1 MRKIGRVIEVAS
13 YITGY
18 FAGWVLLGIMG
29 LTLIEVVTRY
39 VLHRPLIL
47 ADEFGG
53 YSLVII
59 SCLGLAYCWQERG
72 HIRITFIVS
81 RMPARVSN
89 WLRVVTLTAALVYV
103 VVVSKVSYDFIVDS
117 YRRGI
122 KSSSWLMFP
131 FWWPQMAIPIGFTL
145 LALMLVIEVA
155 KAIRNIRTGVSTEAI
170 IEEEAEE
177 GAI

>member
-18 FAGWVLLGIMG
+18 FAGWVLLGIMS
-29 LTLIEVVTRY
+29 LTMIEVVTRY

-53 YSLVII
+53 YSLVVI
-59 SCLGLAYCWQERG
+59 SFLGLAYCWKEKG
-72 HIRITFIVS
+72 HIRITFVVR
-81 RMPARVSN
+81 RMLARVSN
-89 WLRVVTLTAALVYV
+89 WLRVVTLTVALVYV
-103 VVVSKVSYDFIVDS
+103 SVSSKVSYDFVVDAF
-117 YRRGI
+117 RRDFR
-122 KSSSWLMFP
+122 SNSWLMTP
-131 FWWPQMAIPIGFTL
+131 LKWPEMVIPIGFTL

-170 IEEEAEE
+170 AEEKTEE
-177 GAI
+177 GAV

>member
-59 SCLGLAYCWQERG
+59 
-72 HIRITFIVS
+72 
-81 RMPARVSN
+81 
-89 WLRVVTLTAALVYV
+89 
-103 VVVSKVSYDFIVDS
+103 
-117 YRRGI
+117 
-122 KSSSWLMFP
+122 
-131 FWWPQMAIPIGFTL
+131 
-145 LALMLVIEVA
+145 
-155 KAIRNIRTGVSTEAI
+155 
-170 IEEEAEE
+170 
-177 GAI
+177 